1 MMPAEEFLHGSGNA
15 HGHSV
20 IRPVLPSF
28 DRRWLREV
36 AQWSYVI
43 AAHAAVVWFVLHVS
57 PEARQAVGEIIQAT
71 LIAPQVQPQIVP
83 PLPHPSEP
91 PRPKIVPRLRP
102 TPPAPVL
109 TAAPHADAPAAS
121 FVVDSPP
128 AEPVPVAAPA
138 TPAAAALSAPP
149 LVLPLFNADY
159 LDNPQPIYPAMSRRQ
174 GETGRVLLRVYVSAE
189 GKAERVELKT
199 SSGFERLD
207 QSAREAVAR
216 WRFVPARRGSEQV
229 AAWVLVPISFVM

>member
-1 MMPAEEFLHGSGNA
+1 MIPAEEFLCGNGA
-15 HGHSV
+15 SL
-20 IRPVLPSF
+20 IRAAPVAP
-28 DRRWLREV
+28 DRRWLRNV
-36 AQWSYVI
+36 AQWTYVI

-57 PEARQAVGEIIQAT
+57 PGARQAVGEIIQAT
-71 LIAPQVQPQIVP
+71 LIAPQVQPAPMPPPPEPQRPMPKVVP
-83 PLPHPSEP
+83 RIQP
-91 PRPKIVPRLRP
+91 PRP
-102 TPPAPVL
+102 APL
-109 TAAPHADAPAAS
+109 LAATPHADASAAA

-128 AEPVPVAAPA
+128 AEPAPVAALA
-138 TPAAAALSAPP
+138 APAAAVVSAPP

-174 GETGRVLLRVYVSAE
+174 GETGRVLLRVYVSAD

-207 QSAREAVAR
+207 QSAREAVTR